1 MNCHNGQK
9 FLKESINSVYDQT
22 YKNWE
27 IIFVDN
33 MSEDNT
39 AEIAKSYDNKL
50 KYFRTYDFLSLYRAR
65 NFALRK
71 CNGNLITFLDSDDIW
86 YKNKLEIQVEVHRL
100 GCEFSFGEYE
110 IYDSI
115 NQKKLYFKV
124 PKIKRINTNFLI
136 SKNIISIGCVMV
148 NSDLLKNNKFDPYY
162 ELLGDFDLWIRL
174 SKITKI
180 KKINQCLEISR
191 LHKKNFSKLL
201 KHRWLK
207 ERRYFYFKFLK
218 ENSFIKH
225 PNIFLYILICEIK
238 GFFQTV

>member
-1 MNCHNGQK
+1 MNCHNGQE
-9 FLKESINSVYDQT
+9 FLKESINSVYAQS

-33 MSEDNT
+33 MSNDNT

-50 KYFRTYDFLSLYRAR
+50 NYFRTSNFLSLYRAR
-65 NFALRK
+65 NFALKR
-71 CNGNLITFLDSDDIW
+71 CNGDLITFLDSDDMW
-86 YKNKLEIQVEVHRL
+86 YKNKLEIQVEVHRS
-100 GCEFSFGEYE
+100 GYEFSFGEYATYDNINNQR
-110 IYDSI
+110 IYVKI
-115 NQKKLYFKV
+115 PNIKK
-124 PKIKRINTNFLI
+124 INTNFLI

-148 NSDLLKNNKFDPYY
+148 NSDLLKRNQFDPYY

-207 ERRYFYFKFLK
+207 ERRYFYLKFLK
-218 ENSFIKH
+218 DNNFIKY
-225 PNIFLYILICEIK
+225 PNILLYILICEIK
-238 GFFQTV
+238 GFFQIV